1 MRNSNRGQGYD
12 TPWNLWLTPFP
23 DFESL
28 FSNWSLTLSLL
39 RIAPSTVTYS
49 LRYFFS
55 LLPFRFHRLPCSLA
69 IQPVW
74 RKSPD
79 YVWILQKKANNAR
92 NERETKKDRR
102 YEEKIQRSNRKRRRK
117 TICSIERRARYVE
130 ILRIDYSAWNVG
142 SQPSGLRVYV
152 SKYFHARG
160 KQWCGDTFLDR
171 KFDKCVAPRNWLL
184 SYPLVRG
191 GY

>member
-1 MRNSNRGQGYD
+1 MTHTFPRFRITIFQLVSHALPLAHRSVDCDVLSPLFLLSSSFSFSPSPLLARYSTG
-12 TPWNLWLTPFP
+12 LTKIAR
-23 DFESL
+23 
-28 FSNWSLTLSLL
+28 L
-39 RIAPSTVTYS
+39 RLDIA
-49 LRYFFS
+49 
-55 LLPFRFHRLPCSLA
+55 
-69 IQPVW
+69 
-74 RKSPD
+74 
-79 YVWILQKKANNAR
+79 KKANNAR

>member
-1 MRNSNRGQGYD
+1 MTPRETYDSHLSPISNHYFPTGLSRS
-12 TPWNLWLTPFP
+12 PSCASLRRLWRTLSVIS
-23 DFESL
+23 SL
-28 FSNWSLTLSLL
+28 FFLF
-39 RIAPSTVTYS
+39 VYS
-49 LRYFFS
+49 V
-55 LLPFRFHRLPCSLA
+55 SLA
-69 IQPVW
+69 RSLFNRSDENRPTT
-74 RKSPD
+74 SG
-79 YVWILQKKANNAR
+79 YCKKKEANNAR

-102 YEEKIQRSNRKRRRK
+102 YEEKIQRSNWKRERK
-117 TICSIERRARYVE
+117 ICSIERRVRYVE